1 MADLNEL
8 AQALGADPF
17 YQQVANEWGQDLQSN
32 PWLQTNQWITQQ
44 SNPFSFDNP
53 NLNED
58 LATRTDRFHKYYK
71 SAKDKGWDD
80 EKATK
85 YATDALQSTLKKPK
99 WEKQTLFNLAQSLAG
114 GLTSGYGKKQA
125 ESDLVENL
133 NALGNTY
140 SKQQAGQYGTQP
152 QEFNYQNP
160 IEAKAALYYIREQD
174 KLKQGVLPEILKQN
188 PRLAQQFYQQNFSG
202 MGGASGAGAFSESPS
217 YGGQQSPS
225 LFGNNV
231 KSIDQNIEDFAQE
244 LIGQGVTPNAAYER
258 AAQRYK
264 SLLTQDDRSVK
275 KVEELTKKTQD
286 VDAMLASAQSY
297 IQNAGDTGGIGGIG
311 AGIQNIGSALF
322 QPEKNIATKNMDA
335 LGAQF
340 MAMNRVAGTGSVSDF
355 EAKQYLRAGVSS
367 ANEPETNREIIRKM
381 GYLNELDKQYADFLE
396 TYKGDKGTLEGA
408 DSIWRKYVQGNPA
421 LVKDSAGNLVENS
434 KRPDWKTWIQGTKGS
449 QMQSM
454 AGSNNPLTQ
463 AQIKVESAGNP
474 NAVSPKGATGL
485 MQVMPSTARDILKD
499 LGDPNA
505 NRYSEQELSQML
517 KQPEINILL
526 GEHYRDVMLPKMIGT
541 NDPQALMQAYN
552 AGPGAYQKYGGNVP
566 YTETQNYVP
575 QVMGQMGNQDNDPL
589 GLRR

>member
-1 MADLNEL
+1 MADLESL
-8 AQALGADPF
+8 AQALGSDPF
-17 YQQVANEWGQDLQSN
+17 YQGVTSEFQQDIQHN
-32 PWLQTNQWITQQ
+32 PWLKTNDWISNQE
-44 SNPFSFDNP
+44 NPFANENP
-53 NLNED
+53 YTNESYSE
-58 LATRTDRFHKYYK
+58 RTDRFHKYFK

-80 EKATK
+80 AKATD
-85 YATDALQSTLKKPK
+85 YATKAIKSDLKKPSK
-99 WEKQTLFNLAQSLAG
+99 TNEVLFQLAQALGG
-114 GLTSGYGKKQA
+114 GLTYGLGKKSAQK
-125 ESDLVENL
+125 ELVGDL

-140 SKQQAGQYGTQP
+140 SKSVASQYGGQP
-152 QEFNYQNP
+152 QEFNYENP
-160 IEAKAALYYIREQD
+160 VEAKAALDYMREQQG
-174 KLKQGVLPEILKQN
+174 LKQQILPDILKSN
-188 PRLAQQFYQQNFSG
+188 PRLAQQYYQQSFGG
-202 MGGASGAGAFSESPS
+202 MGGGDAGFSGSPS
-217 YGGQQSPS
+217 FGGQQSPS
-225 LFGNNV
+225 LFGNEV

-297 IQNAGDTGGIGGIG
+297 IQNAGDTGGMGGTG
-311 AGIQNIGSALF
+311 AGIQNLYAAAF
-322 QPEKNIATKNMDA
+322 QPQKNIATKNMDA

-367 ANEPETNREIIRKM
+367 ANEPETNKEIIRKM

-408 DSIWRKYVQGNPA
+408 DSIWRKYVQDNPA
-421 LVKDSAGNLVENS
+421 LVKDQSGNFVENA
-434 KRPDWKTWIQGTKGS
+434 KRPDWKTWIQGQK
-449 QMQSM
+449 QNRVQSYS
-454 AGSNNPLTQ
+454 GSNNPLTQ
-463 AQIKVESAGNP
+463 AQIHVESRGNP

-485 MQVMPSTARDILKD
+485 MQIMPETARDILKEW
-499 LGDPNA
+499 GQPNISDEQLNQILRNPEA
-505 NRYSEQELSQML
+505 NVKM
-517 KQPEINILL
+517 
-526 GEHYRDVMLPKMIGT
+526 GEYYRDVMLPKIIGT

-566 YTETQNYVP
+566 YQETQNYVP
-575 QVMGQMGNQDNDPL
+575 QVMAQMQGQDNDPL